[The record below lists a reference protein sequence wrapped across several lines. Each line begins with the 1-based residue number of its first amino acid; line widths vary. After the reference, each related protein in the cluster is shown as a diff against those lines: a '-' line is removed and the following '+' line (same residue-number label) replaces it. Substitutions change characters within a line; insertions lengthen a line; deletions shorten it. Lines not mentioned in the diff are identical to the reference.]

1 MYVHM
6 YMFILFIQVCSAGSR
21 LLVQENIADRLIGMI
36 KERMTHLRLGD
47 SLDKSID
54 MGAIVDASQRK
65 TIDSYVQKAK
75 EEGAEVHV
83 CVCVSVSM
91 YARVCMYATMCV
103 HVSVSTCMC
112 VYMYMYVCLGI
123 RKNLDQLRFEPRTF

>member
-1 MYVHM
+1 M
-6 YMFILFIQVCSAGSR
+6 
-21 LLVQENIADRLIGMI
+21 VQENIADRLIGMI

-83 CVCVSVSM
+83 CVCISVSL
-91 YARVCMYATMCV
+91 YVQYVTMCV
-103 HVSVSTCMC
+103 HVSVSTCRC
-112 VYMYMYVCLGI
+112 VYMYRYMCLGI
-123 RKNLDQLRFEPRTF
+123 KRDS

>member
-91 YARVCMYATMCV
+91 YSCVCMYVTMCV
-103 HVSVSTCMC
+103 HVSVSMC
-112 VYMYMYVCLGI
+112 VCTCICVCVCTCVSW
-123 RKNLDQLRFEPRTF
+123 N